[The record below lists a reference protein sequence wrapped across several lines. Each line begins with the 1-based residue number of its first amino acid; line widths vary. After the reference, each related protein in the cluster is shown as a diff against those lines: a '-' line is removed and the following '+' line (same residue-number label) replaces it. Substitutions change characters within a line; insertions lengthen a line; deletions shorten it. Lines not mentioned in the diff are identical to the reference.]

1 MPKPSDESP
10 SWDSLRE
17 SIIGLGEESL
27 RKSYYPELKKR
38 LNELE
43 RFRTLVDQS
52 NDAIFVVGMPTSR
65 VVDAN
70 LTACRLVGYSL
81 AELKDFNFNRML
93 SSDLHHALARQ
104 PDTESLGELI
114 CTELVTATGRA
125 IPVELGLHLVSYGQ
139 EDYAIAV
146 ARDISERKT
155 AEAEMRRLEMQLIQA
170 QKMESIGRLAGG
182 VAHDFNNL
190 LSVIMGYT
198 ELLLQDCREAET
210 RDALNEIS
218 AAGGRAREL
227 TRQLLAFSRKQV
239 LELTPMNINEVV
251 KGFEKM
257 LGRLIGEDIEVRTVL
272 DAQLGLVMADMPQIE
287 QIILNLAINARDA
300 MSGGGTLTIE
310 TSNAVL
316 GIEYTR
322 LHADV
327 EPGPYVMLAVS
338 DTGSGMDNATMAQ
351 IFEPFFTTKERGK
364 GTGLGLAT
372 VYGIVKQ
379 HGGNI
384 WLYSEKNI
392 GTTFKIY
399 LPRIQLEQQPM
410 GAINVC
416 SDRQACSAKV
426 LLVEDDAKL
435 ASMVNKMLCNLGCEV
450 IVARDSF
457 DAVECARS
465 NPSIDMM
472 LSDVIMPGMSGRQV
486 YEEVVKFR
494 PELKVLFMSG
504 YTDDIIAQHGVL
516 DGGTHFLQKPFTTHD
531 LLIKLRETLEN
542 PA

>member
-1 MPKPSDESP
+1 MPKPSDESA
-10 SWDSLRE
+10 SWESLRE
-17 SIIGLGEESL
+17 SIIGLGETSL
-27 RKSYYPELKKR
+27 RKSYYPELRKR
-38 LNELE
+38 LAELE

-52 NDAIFVVGMPTSR
+52 NDAIFVIAMPAGR

-81 AELKDFNFNRML
+81 TELKDFDFSRLL
-93 SSDLHHALARQ
+93 SADLHRALAQ
-104 PDTESLGELI
+104 QSQAANLGDLV
-114 CTELVTATGRA
+114 CTELITAAGDVV
-125 IPVELGLHLVSYGQ
+125 PVELGLHLVSYGQ
-139 EDYAIAV
+139 EQYAITV
-146 ARDISERKT
+146 ARDISERRS
-155 AEAEMRRLEMQLIQA
+155 AEAEMRRLEMQLVQA

-182 VAHDFNNL
+182 VAHDFNNI
-190 LSVIMGYT
+190 LSTIMGYT
-198 ELLLQDCREAET
+198 ELLLQDCHAEENRE
-210 RDALNEIS
+210 ALNEIW
-218 AAGGRAREL
+218 AAGGRARDL

-239 LELTPMNINEVV
+239 LELPPMNINTVV

-272 DAQLGLVMADMPQIE
+272 EPQLGQVMADVPQVE
-287 QIILNLAINARDA
+287 QIILNLAVNARDA
-300 MSGGGTLTIE
+300 MNGGGKLTIE
-310 TSNAVL
+310 TRNTWLDS
-316 GIEYTR
+316 EYAR
-322 LHADV
+322 LHSDV

-338 DTGSGMDNATMAQ
+338 DTGSGMDSATMAQ

-379 HGGNI
+379 HGGSI
-384 WLYSEKNI
+384 WLYSEKGL

-399 LPRIQLEQQPM
+399 LPRIRQQTQSTNNAS
-410 GAINVC
+410 GA
-416 SDRQACSAKV
+416 SELQTCSARV

-435 ASMVNKMLCNLGCEV
+435 ADMVSKMLGNLGCAV

-457 DAVECARS
+457 DAVECARHDQ
-465 NPSIDMM
+465 SIDLM
-472 LSDVIMPGMSGRQV
+472 LSDVIMPGLSGRQV
-486 YEEVVKFR
+486 YEEIAKFR

-516 DGGTHFLQKPFTTHD
+516 DAGMHFLQKPFTTHD
-531 LLIKLRETLEN
+531 LLAKLRETIGE